1 MMKLEKTV
9 STVLTREDHKR
20 LMMICMERSMS
31 NGKLVTISDILREW
45 ILPHLSVSIP
55 QAHTEESPK
64 PSGAS
69 NYDFGDISDM
79 SINGE

>member
-55 QAHTEESPK
+55 EAHTDK